1 MWNASSLGA
10 TVTASLGR
18 LMAGKPPGTPAYIV
32 GHSMGGALAQLAAL
46 DVRFAGAAARV
57 HVYTFGAPRIGNDA
71 FADVVRAYTQEAWRF
86 THNRDIVPSVPLQ
99 ARARARSSLAP
110 AAVFVF
116 FGGEGERAPRPP
128 TPPAAAS
135 THAAQSSLLSVSPTT
150 PTTNHR

>member
-18 LMAGKPPGTPAYIV
+18 LMADKPSSTPAYIV

-46 DVRFAGAAARV
+46 DVRFAGAASRV

-99 ARARARSSLAP
+99 ARARAVAPILCLAA
-110 AAVFVF
+110 AAVL
-116 FGGEGERAPRPP
+116 GRRRGAAA
-128 TPPAAAS
+128 PPAAAARRPLPPLS
-135 THAAQSSLLSVSPTT
+135 AHAVLSPTEI
-150 PTTNHR
+150 